1 MHFQMSTDFLTQYND
16 ALNQEFNRVDP
27 ASLTRMTDAFNSPKL
42 KKIAE
47 DYSKVHH
54 EYDRR
59 YMQRR
64 FKKKD

>member
-1 MHFQMSTDFLTQYND
+1 
-16 ALNQEFNRVDP
+16 LNQEFNRVDP

-42 KKIAE
+42 KKIAD